1 LPLFAI
7 SGHHF
12 ASGVDQ
18 VGNILSNY
26 IKGRF
31 VEKATLPLGTDNLV
45 IDLLTTTAL
54 PSDATLKNCQFLSDV
69 TTAGGVIAAF
79 TNYARKVLA
88 AVDITITV
96 NTGTGVV
103 TLDTAD
109 QVWSA
114 AGGASNATLGKLL
127 IAYRPTSGSAN
138 SAIAL
143 ISCHDYTAT
152 TTGGNLTAAIPS
164 VATAT

>member
-1 LPLFAI
+1 
-7 SGHHF
+7 
-12 ASGVDQ
+12 
-18 VGNILSNY
+18 VGNILNNY
-26 IKGRF
+26 SKGRF
-31 VEKATLPLGTDNLV
+31 IQYATLPLGTDNLT

-54 PSDATLKNCQFLSDV
+54 PTDATLKNCQFLSDV
-69 TTAGGVIAAF
+69 TTAGGVIAGF

-114 AGGASNATLGKLL
+114 AGGATNQNIGKLL
-127 IAYRPTSGSAN
+127 VSYRPASGSAN
-138 SAIAL
+138 TAIAL
-143 ISCHDYTAT
+143 ISAHDYVAT
-152 TTGGNLTAAIPS
+152 TTGGNLTASIPS